1 MKARDFLCTLGLR
14 RLGAFIVAEGQ
25 LRSSER
31 RIFPC
36 MEDAKLML
44 RDPRPF
50 FPYWEGIN
58 VKQGL

>member
-1 MKARDFLCTLGLR
+1 MYLSLR
-14 RLGAFIVAEGQ
+14 RLGAFIVTEGQ
-25 LRSSER
+25 LRSRER